1 MSLRTMQAYVSPRTP
16 GWIRAD
22 TSAILLQVMV
32 PPQGSLSK
40 QEYELQIATNCM
52 GPYLLT
58 KLLKPLLEKT
68 AKLSNTTPGSVR
80 VTWAGSLGVD
90 VASPKGGVVLDQ
102 AGTYVPNPKDIRTN
116 YGATKAGNLYL
127 SKEFARRYPYQE
139 SGIIS
144 NCWNPG
150 NLRTE
155 LQRHASWIEDFLI
168 RWMLHPAVFGAYT
181 ELWAGWDEEAGKPEK
196 NGAYVV
202 PWGRF
207 SDYREDLEVEIRKE
221 DGNAARFWDW
231 CEKET
236 KQYA

>member
-1 MSLRTMQAYVSPRTP
+1 
-16 GWIRAD
+16 
-22 TSAILLQVMV
+22 
-32 PPQGSLSK
+32 
-40 QEYELQIATNCM
+40 M

-58 KLLKPLLEKT
+58 KLLTPLLEKT
-68 AKLSNTTPGSVR
+68 AKQPGTAPGSVR

-102 AGTYVPNPKDIRTN
+102 AGTYVSKDNQTN
-116 YGATKAGNLYL
+116 YGASKAGNLFL
-127 SKEFARRYPYQE
+127 SKEFARRHPFQE

-155 LQRHASWIEDFLI
+155 LQRHVSWIEGLVI
-168 RWMLHPAVFGAYT
+168 SWMLHPAIFGAYT
-181 ELWAGWDEEAGKPEK
+181 ELWAGWDAEAGKPER
-196 NGAYVV
+196 NGAYIV

-207 SDYREDLEVEIRKE
+207 SDNRADVEAEIKKE
-221 DGNAARFWDW
+221 NGNAARFWDW

-236 KQYA
+236 KQFA